1 MSGARSVA
9 AAASFRFVALAYQPC
24 WARDALFAAQLPSQV
39 SSQKWSSVFPF
50 ILRLHN
56 RDAGLRQALEIF
68 GAGRWQRCGQAKSIT
83 DLAEQEGVTD
93 ALCLPAP
100 TANLSCAVH
109 QRNGW
114 SYSRDNAG
122 GGPQFEGRP
131 CHRNPI
137 TSLIQDWIGGAP
149 LSAPLGLFHRLI
161 GTVTSRHRPTIKPS
175 STAGSIEAGRHG
187 EHRDLVVTRRRIT
200 REQLWDHD
208 QLRTI
213 RRAAHREVGGPG

>member
-1 MSGARSVA
+1 MLAGHFGYAEASREVRPASRIRKVA
-9 AAASFRFVALAYQPC
+9 KRRVLLASFQQQAQSGPPGSGETKAFVRA
-24 WARDALFAAQLPSQV
+24 
-39 SSQKWSSVFPF
+39 
-50 ILRLHN
+50 H
-56 RDAGLRQALEIF
+56 
-68 GAGRWQRCGQAKSIT
+68 RWRGTIESGQAKSIT
-83 DLAEQEGVTD
+83 GLAEQEGVTD

-109 QRNGW
+109 QRSGW